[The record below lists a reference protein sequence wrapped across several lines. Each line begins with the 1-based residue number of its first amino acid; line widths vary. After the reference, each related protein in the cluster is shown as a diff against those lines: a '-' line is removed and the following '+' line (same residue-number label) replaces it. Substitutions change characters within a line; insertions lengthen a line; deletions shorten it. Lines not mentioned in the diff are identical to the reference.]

1 MESSDSV
8 GRLSGYTTLEVTAM
22 ADYRG
27 STTPEE
33 TRDMTMT
40 PGWLYQAMDAEFH
53 FSLDA
58 AALPETALCPRYLTP
73 DIDAL
78 NVDWGDFISPSVR
91 SPWVWLNPPYSDICP
106 WVEKVIEQQAKGI
119 GTVMLVPQD
128 TSTEW
133 YPAERASEV
142 RHIVGYRDERGKW
155 RNGRIH
161 FINKAT
167 GEEMKGN
174 PKGSMFLIFAPGWCG
189 ECRIRDVSKQA
200 LILAGQGAMRD
211 AA

>member
-1 MESSDSV
+1 
-8 GRLSGYTTLEVTAM
+8 M

-27 STTPEE
+27 STTPIE

-40 PGWLYQAMDAEFH
+40 PAFLFRALDLEFN
-53 FSLDA
+53 FALDA
-58 AALPETALCPRYLTP
+58 AALPETALCEKFLTP

-78 NVDWGDFISPSVR
+78 SVDWGDFISPFVR
-91 SPWVWLNPPYSDICP
+91 SPWAWLNPPYSDIGP
-106 WVEKVIEQQAKGI
+106 WVEKAIEQQGRGI

-133 YPAERASEV
+133 YPGMRASEV
-142 RHIVGYRDERGKW
+142 RHITGYHDDNGRW
-155 RNGRIH
+155 RNGRVS

-174 PKGSMFLIFAPGWCG
+174 PKGSMLLIFAPNWRG
-189 ECRIRDVSKQA
+189 ECRIRDVSK
-200 LILAGQGAMRD
+200 LTLLLAGAEPISV

>member
-1 MESSDSV
+1 
-8 GRLSGYTTLEVTAM
+8 M

-27 STTPEE
+27 STTPEA
-33 TRDMTMT
+33 TRDMTQT
-40 PGWLYQAMDAEFH
+40 PLYLFRALDLEFN

-58 AALPETALCPRYLTP
+58 AALPETALCEKYLTP

-78 NVDWGDFISPSVR
+78 SVDWGDFISPFVR
-91 SPWVWLNPPYSDICP
+91 SPWAWLNPPYSDIGP

-133 YPAERASEV
+133 YPGERASEV
-142 RHIVGYRDERGKW
+142 RHITGYHEENGKW
-155 RNGRIH
+155 RNGRVS

-174 PKGSMFLIFAPGWCG
+174 TKGSMLLIFAPNWRG
-189 ECRIRDVSKQA
+189 ECRIRDVSK
-200 LILAGQGAMRD
+200 LTLLLAGAEPVS
-211 AA
+211 AAA

>member
-1 MESSDSV
+1 
-8 GRLSGYTTLEVTAM
+8 M

-27 STTPEE
+27 STTPIE

-40 PGWLYQAMDAEFH
+40 PAFLFMALDLEFN
-53 FSLDA
+53 FALDA
-58 AALPETALCPRYLTP
+58 AALPETALCEKFLTP

-78 NVDWGDFISPSVR
+78 SVDWGDFISPFVR
-91 SPWVWLNPPYSDICP
+91 SPWAWLNPPYSDIGP
-106 WVEKVIEQQAKGI
+106 WVEKAIEQQGRGI

-133 YPAERASEV
+133 YPGERASEV
-142 RHIVGYRDERGKW
+142 RHITGYHDENGKW
-155 RNGRIH
+155 RNGRVS

-174 PKGSMFLIFAPGWCG
+174 PKGSMLLIFAPNWRG
-189 ECRIRDVSKQA
+189 ECRIRDVSKA
-200 LILAGQGAMRD
+200 DLIAPSNK
-211 AA
+211 